1 MNDTVRLPLIPLRG
15 LTVFPN
21 MVIHFDVGRDK
32 SVAAVNEALMRDQRM
47 FLVAQTDVEI
57 DEPKIEDIKNI
68 GTICNIKQIIKLSE
82 NTMRVL
88 VEGESR
94 GELYEYLENDEFFE
108 VMIKPIIEEDN
119 KEDLEIEGYFKSLKK
134 AFISFI
140 TEVGE
145 ATEEMKKSV
154 RREKNVNDFVNMV
167 SGFIPLDEDKK
178 QELYDMS
185 ENLIYGIKDWKDK
198 KIGLQ
203 YSRETAQRNIRDI
216 MSKNEADRI
225 NKELFDPIQENTA
238 NQIRFINDYNKQ
250 IEELDLDKKAKYE
263 WKDSDGEFDE
273 ISFTIAAKQV

>member
-145 ATEEMKKSV
+145 ATEEMKK
-154 RREKNVNDFVNMV
+154 EC
-167 SGFIPLDEDKK
+167 
-178 QELYDMS
+178 
-185 ENLIYGIKDWKDK
+185 
-198 KIGLQ
+198 
-203 YSRETAQRNIRDI
+203 
-216 MSKNEADRI
+216 
-225 NKELFDPIQENTA
+225 
-238 NQIRFINDYNKQ
+238 
-250 IEELDLDKKAKYE
+250 
-263 WKDSDGEFDE
+263 
-273 ISFTIAAKQV
+273 